1 MIINQNKLVLLTAAS
16 SFVNLLPIMAAETNP
31 IINSQENK
39 RPNIIFLLTDDQ
51 RFDAAG
57 FAGSKIVQTPNM
69 DILANK
75 GVILRN
81 AFATTPISAA
91 SRASLLT
98 GMYERSHQFNFKTPP
113 LSKELTD
120 NSYPALLKKAGYY
133 TGYIAKMGVVFE
145 DKTYTKKNFDYYNEY
160 MGNFYWR
167 AVNNMTTLRH
177 VTDIDGDN
185 ATDFIRNS
193 PKNKPFFLCVGFN
206 APHAEDHSPQQYIW
220 SPSSDSLYNKTV
232 IPPPFMGEQ
241 EWFEKLPVYV
251 REGFNRV
258 RWKWRFET
266 PEHYQQM
273 VKGYFRMISDI
284 DNQIGRIMATL
295 KEQGVAD
302 NTIIVL
308 MGDNGYFLGERGL
321 ADKWLMYEQS
331 IRIPMFIYN
340 PTDSRYNQK
349 EINKLALNIDIPP
362 TILALAGI
370 NKPQQMQGESLTKLI
385 EEPQTNWRT
394 EYTCEHLCNW
404 EGLPKSEGIRTEK
417 WKYFRYLPD
426 TLTEELYNLET
437 DPYEKVNLIN
447 DKKFAKIAATMREKS
462 QVRIKEL
469 VSKQVQKK

>member
-1 MIINQNKLVLLTAAS
+1 
-16 SFVNLLPIMAAETNP
+16 
-31 IINSQENK
+31 
-39 RPNIIFLLTDDQ
+39 
-51 RFDAAG
+51 
-57 FAGSKIVQTPNM
+57 
-69 DILANK
+69 
-75 GVILRN
+75 
-81 AFATTPISAA
+81 
-91 SRASLLT
+91 
-98 GMYERSHQFNFKTPP
+98 
-113 LSKELTD
+113 
-120 NSYPALLKKAGYY
+120 
-133 TGYIAKMGVVFE
+133 
-145 DKTYTKKNFDYYNEY
+145 
-160 MGNFYWR
+160 
-167 AVNNMTTLRH
+167 
-177 VTDIDGDN
+177 
-185 ATDFIRNS
+185 
-193 PKNKPFFLCVGFN
+193 
-206 APHAEDHSPQQYIW
+206 
-220 SPSSDSLYNKTV
+220 
-232 IPPPFMGEQ
+232 
-241 EWFEKLPVYV
+241 
-251 REGFNRV
+251 
-258 RWKWRFET
+258 
-266 PEHYQQM
+266 
-273 VKGYFRMISDI
+273 
-284 DNQIGRIMATL
+284 
-295 KEQGVAD
+295 
-302 NTIIVL
+302 

-447 DKKFAKIAATMREKS
+447 DKKFAKIAATMRDKS